1 MRYLLPLLLLL
12 STQGFAQCKEYIIGV
27 NGDTLNC
34 RDAKGLQQGPWI
46 IKVDNLRGERGYEE
60 QGYFVNGKREG
71 KWQRFSL
78 EGDLLSIENYRWGN
92 KNGKSVY
99 FSNMGDPLREES
111 WRAVDPANP
120 YDTVN
125 VYDINDPTKVVG
137 KTVVKLEGTVLKHGT
152 WTFYDPLSGRIEKTE
167 TWYNDK
173 PAKRTGDGEDDL
185 LPIDVTAN
193 TGEVK
198 DEGVKKVAKPK
209 EVMEFE
215 KKNAGKKK
223 IKVRTGSTGG

>member
-1 MRYLLPLLLLL
+1 MRYLLPLLLLI
-12 STQGFAQCKEYIIGV
+12 SAQGFAQCNEYIIGV

-46 IKVDNLRGERGYEE
+46 IKMENIRGERGYEE
-60 QGYFVNGKREG
+60 QGYFENGKRTG

-78 EGDLLSIENYRWGN
+78 EGDLLAIENYRWGN
-92 KNGKSVY
+92 KHGKSVY

-111 WRAVDPANP
+111 WRAINPDNP

-137 KTVVKLEGTVLKHGT
+137 REVVKLEGTTLKHGT
-152 WTFYDPLSGRIEKTE
+152 WTFYDPLSGRVEKSE
-167 TWYNDK
+167 SWYLDK
-173 PAKRTGDGEDDL
+173 PAKKTGEGEDDL
-185 LPIDVTAN
+185 LPIDVAAHDADS
-193 TGEVK
+193 EK
-198 DEGVKKVAKPK
+198 AAEKKVTKPK
-209 EVMEFE
+209 EVLEFE
-215 KKNAGKKK
+215 KKNSGKKK

>member
-27 NGDTLNC
+27 QGDTLNC
-34 RDAKGLQQGPWI
+34 RDYKGLQQGPWI
-46 IKVDNLRGERGYEE
+46 IKMENVRGERGYEE
-60 QGYFVNGKREG
+60 QGYFLNGKREG

-78 EGDLLSIENYRWGN
+78 EGDLLAIENYRWGN
-92 KNGKSVY
+92 KHGKSAY
-99 FSNMGDPLREES
+99 FSNIGDPLREES
-111 WRAVDPANP
+111 WRAINPDNP

-137 KTVVKLEGTVLKHGT
+137 KQVVKMEGTTLKHGT

-167 TWYNDK
+167 SWYMDK
-173 PAKRTGDGEDDL
+173 PAKKTGDGEDDL
-185 LPIDVTAN
+185 LPIDVAN
-193 TGEVK
+193 HTEDADKGEP
-198 DEGVKKVAKPK
+198 KKVAKPK